1 MKQKTFYDGDFNVKK
16 LDLDK
21 IIKFVLT
28 SGIGFLLDFIS
39 YFMMTQLINIS
50 VVYANF
56 TSSII
61 GATFVFIVST
71 RKIFIHDNS
80 KIPLMCKYIL
90 YIMYQLI
97 MITVASLLISY
108 VNKFLSA
115 SVFNSVFSFTKAR
128 YGIISCCHSILYL
141 LLYKR
146 KMSK

>member
-1 MKQKTFYDGDFNVKK
+1 MKQKTFYEGDFNVKK

-28 SGIGFLLDFIS
+28 SGIGFVLDFIS

-80 KIPLMCKYIL
+80 KIPLMCNYIF
-90 YIMYQLI
+90 MR
-97 MITVASLLISY
+97 TIS
-108 VNKFLSA
+108 KL
-115 SVFNSVFSFTKAR
+115 
-128 YGIISCCHSILYL
+128 
-141 LLYKR
+141 
-146 KMSK
+146 

>member
-90 YIMYQLI
+90 YIICQLLNETFFNLNNCL
-97 MITVASLLISY
+97 MN
-108 VNKFLSA
+108 VNWFIHCA
-115 SVFNSVFSFTKAR
+115 VRTMN
-128 YGIISCCHSILYL
+128 IISKEYCEFT
-141 LLYKR
+141 R
-146 KMSK
+146 M

>member
-1 MKQKTFYDGDFNVKK
+1 MKK

-28 SGIGFLLDFIS
+28 SGIGFVLDFIS

-71 RKIFIHDNS
+71 RKIFIHDLS
-80 KIPLMCKYIL
+80 
-90 YIMYQLI
+90 LI
-97 MITVASLLISY
+97 HI
-108 VNKFLSA
+108 
-115 SVFNSVFSFTKAR
+115 
-128 YGIISCCHSILYL
+128 
-141 LLYKR
+141 
-146 KMSK
+146 

>member
-71 RKIFIHDNS
+71 RKIFMQIYFVYNVSAYHDNGGVVAD
-80 KIPLMCKYIL
+80 LLCK
-90 YIMYQLI
+90 
-97 MITVASLLISY
+97 
-108 VNKFLSA
+108 
-115 SVFNSVFSFTKAR
+115 
-128 YGIISCCHSILYL
+128 
-141 LLYKR
+141 
-146 KMSK
+146 

>member
-28 SGIGFLLDFIS
+28 SGIGFVLDFIS

-90 YIMYQLI
+90 YIMY
-97 MITVASLLISY
+97 
-108 VNKFLSA
+108 
-115 SVFNSVFSFTKAR
+115 
-128 YGIISCCHSILYL
+128 L
-141 LLYKR
+141 LLTIIDRYKHHDLIFLHNASPSSIYVILQLGNRPHKNIVAR
-146 KMSK
+146 KRQRRYQDFR

>member
-1 MKQKTFYDGDFNVKK
+1 MKQKTFYDGDLNVKK

-28 SGIGFLLDFIS
+28 SGIGFVLDFIS

-71 RKIFIHDNS
+71 RKIFIHDDS
-80 KIPLMCKYIL
+80 KIP
-90 YIMYQLI
+90 
-97 MITVASLLISY
+97 
-108 VNKFLSA
+108 
-115 SVFNSVFSFTKAR
+115 
-128 YGIISCCHSILYL
+128 
-141 LLYKR
+141 
-146 KMSK
+146 